1 MEERQPLSR
10 IAEEL
15 EAEAQKTES
24 TLKSLKAKVGE
35 LEAKLKRLRSSRATL
50 LGDDQKKVKAR
61 RTFRPEEL
69 KQHLEELL
77 EVRSPQSF
85 DELIE
90 ALKSRARAEKV
101 SATGIHA
108 ATKRALSLEER
119 FEDVGGSWRL
129 QSPSLSTTVGQRSL
143 G

>member
-1 MEERQPLSR
+1 MEERQPVNR

-50 LGDDQKKVKAR
+50 LGNGEKKGRAR
-61 RTFRPEEL
+61 RTFRPDEL
-69 KQHLEELL
+69 MKHVEELL
-77 EVRSPQSF
+77 EELSPRSF
-85 DELIE
+85 EELIDG
-90 ALKSRARAEKV
+90 LKTRARSEKV

-108 ATKRALSLEER
+108 ATKRALALGER
-119 FEDVGGSWRL
+119 FEERSDGWAIRSEA
-129 QSPSLSTTVGQRSL
+129 LSEA
-143 G
+143 